1 MLLTAAHSLDNI
13 PFLVV
18 SACLL
23 ALSISIFFQK
33 VTCFAPTPSSATLLA
48 PCQVLALVQVHVWIP
63 STFDLYPVKGCPSVP
78 KLNIFPVSF
87 LLYHHAL
94 LEKSHFTLHRVVHMS
109 LPLGSLHWHLP
120 PRQAGFRAWHPL
132 GRKGEQM
139 SSALEFPGEPL
150 SEEWFREGRGHY

>member
-18 SACLL
+18 SASLL
-23 ALSISIFFQK
+23 DLSISIFFQK
-33 VTCFAPTPSSATLLA
+33 VSCFAPTASSAIPLA
-48 PCQVLALVQVHVWIP
+48 PCQALALVQVHVWVP
-63 STFDLYPVKGCPSVP
+63 STFDLYPTKGCPPVP
-78 KLNIFPVSF
+78 KQNIFPVSF
-87 LLYHHAL
+87 LLSHHAL
-94 LEKSHFTLHRVVHMS
+94 LEENHFTLHRVVHIS

-132 GRKGEQM
+132 GRKGGQM

-150 SEEWFREGRGHY
+150 SEEWLREDGGHY